1 MTDHKEIS
9 NRSKVEKN
17 DILFGMIGTIGNPVI
32 VKENNLF
39 SIKNVGLFKKNEDLI
54 NPRYLYHYLSSWF
67 VEKIMLD
74 QELIRGTTQKFVA
87 LGGLRMLPIPL
98 PSLKEQEEI
107 IKEIESRLSV
117 CENIEATIEEA
128 LEKAEALE
136 SILKKAFEGKLLS
149 NEELEVCRRESDWE
163 PAEDLLKRIKEDKK
177 GAKSNG

>member
-1 MTDHKEIS
+1 
-9 NRSKVEKN
+9 
-17 DILFGMIGTIGNPVI
+17 
-32 VKENNLF
+32 
-39 SIKNVGLFKKNEDLI
+39 
-54 NPRYLYHYLSSWF
+54 
-67 VEKIMLD
+67 MLD

-98 PSLKEQEEI
+98 ASLKEQEEI

-128 LEKAEALE
+128 LEKAEALRQ

-149 NEELEVCRRESDWE
+149 NESWRLVEGKVTE
-163 PAEDLLKRIKEDKK
+163 PAKELLKRIKEDKK

>member
-1 MTDHKEIS
+1 
-9 NRSKVEKN
+9 
-17 DILFGMIGTIGNPVI
+17 
-32 VKENNLF
+32 
-39 SIKNVGLFKKNEDLI
+39 
-54 NPRYLYHYLSSWF
+54 
-67 VEKIMLD
+67 MLD

-128 LEKAEALE
+128 LEKAEALGQ

-149 NEELEVCRRESDWE
+149 NEELEACRRESDWE